1 MNDALRLRTAAIAL
15 AAFLAIGAPAFSFF
29 IYQSALGVA
38 QRGAGAELA
47 AIARA
52 AAAGYDGDAVRALF
66 LADVES
72 PAEFQERLAAAPAR
86 PEFDRLRNQLK
97 RHIAAQQAIGFNES
111 NLYFFVIDPFQ
122 DSQVRWGV
130 MAHARAFTGEPYAQR
145 PEMRDITAGRVA
157 SRFTAVYLS
166 TASRREWMSGY
177 AAVRDSRGRIVG
189 VMEAALD
196 VESVRAL
203 AQAEARGAFAVIG
216 GVIGLALLTGFGL
229 FRFMVSLKEANE
241 RLGATVERLNL
252 NNANMKLLNE
262 DLKLAREKASA
273 SERRYRRLLEG
284 SRDFVFS
291 LDAELKFLSANG
303 AIRSVL
309 GIGADRA
316 YGRTLLE
323 ALQQAGAELE
333 EIEYEILRERLKE
346 LGEKQPFFEML
357 IDIRVA
363 AIQELRSYR
372 FRFDW
377 IAGESGQGEILGKA
391 EQQDEDALMA
401 HFQAEKQAY
410 RIDNQFLLAEDAA
423 SRVTRNLK
431 RFAEPGAAAAVRI
444 AIREALFN
452 AIEHGNLGL
461 SFAEKSQAMAED
473 RYLELVRARRSAPEY
488 SSRRVT
494 IASVL
499 NRREF
504 AVRITDEGA
513 GFDHRKRLD
522 PDKLNDGLEQHGR
535 GLLMIRAAF
544 DEVRYNERG
553 NELTLIKRFALS
565 AESAGTADSERQ
577 MEFRE
582 STGSYEGADR

>member
-1 MNDALRLRTAAIAL
+1 MNDALRLRTAAIGL
-15 AAFLAIGAPAFSFF
+15 AAFLAIGAPAFSYY
-29 IYQSALGVA
+29 IYLSALGVA

-52 AAAGYDGDAVRALF
+52 AAAEFDGDAARALF
-66 LADVES
+66 LDEVSSA
-72 PAEFQERLAAAPAR
+72 AEFQNRLSRAPAR
-86 PEFDRLRNQLK
+86 PEFEALRNRLK
-97 RHIAAQQAIGFNES
+97 RQIAAQKSVGFNES
-111 NLYFFVIDPFQ
+111 NLYFFVIDPFEKN
-122 DSQVRWGV
+122 QVRWGV
-130 MAHARAFTGEPYAQR
+130 MAHARAFTGEPYVQR
-145 PEMRDITAGRVA
+145 PEMQAITSGGAE
-157 SRFTAVYLS
+157 SQFTSVYLS

-177 AAVRDSRGRIVG
+177 AAVRDSQGRVVG

-196 VESVRAL
+196 VASVRAM
-203 AQAEARGAFAVIG
+203 AQAEARSAFAVIG

-229 FRFMVSLKEANE
+229 FRFMVSLKESNE
-241 RLGATVERLNL
+241 RLSATVERLNL

-262 DLKLAREKASA
+262 DLKFAREKASA

-284 SRDFVFS
+284 SRDFIFS
-291 LDAELKFLSANG
+291 LDAQFKFASAN
-303 AIRSVL
+303 AAMRSVL
-309 GIGADRA
+309 GVGADRA
-316 YGRTLLE
+316 IGRAFLT
-323 ALQQAGAELE
+323 ALQESGAELE
-333 EIEYEILRERLKE
+333 EIESEILKERLRE
-346 LGEKQPFFEML
+346 LGEKKPAFEML
-357 IDIRVA
+357 IDIRVP

-377 IAGESGQGEILGKA
+377 IAGENGQGEILGKA

-410 RIDNQFLLAEDAA
+410 RIENQFLLAEDAA

-431 RFAEPGAAAAVRI
+431 RFAEPGDAAAVRI

-452 AIEHGNLGL
+452 AIEHGNLAIT
-461 SFAEKSQAMAED
+461 FEEKSRAMAED
-473 RYLELVRARRSAPEY
+473 RYLELVRARRSAPEF
-488 SSRRVT
+488 SDRRVA

-513 GFDHRKRLD
+513 GFDHRKRTN
-522 PDKLNDGLEQHGR
+522 PDQLNAGLEQHGR
-535 GLLMIRAAF
+535 GLMMIRAAF

-565 AESAGTADSERQ
+565 AESAGTTDSERQ

-582 STGSYEGADR
+582 STSSYEGADR